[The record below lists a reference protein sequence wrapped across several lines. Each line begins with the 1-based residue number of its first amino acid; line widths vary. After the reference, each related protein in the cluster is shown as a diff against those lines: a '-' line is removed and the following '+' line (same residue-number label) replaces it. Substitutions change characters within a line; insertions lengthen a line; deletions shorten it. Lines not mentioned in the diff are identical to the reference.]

1 MANFS
6 SLNFIFRFLPIFII
20 LYYLVPVKARAA
32 VSIVGSL
39 VFYAVGEPIYIVL
52 LVILSL
58 FNCLM
63 ARACFVFG
71 KKGKKSN
78 GNGKRGR
85 EKQRSNKR
93 RALTVIMITIDVLT
107 LFSFKA
113 LNFIDKNMV
122 IPLGLSFYIFKM
134 ISLQS
139 DILMGKIKRK
149 PAFWDIINYFVI
161 FPQISQGPIM
171 RFEDILWE
179 KGKKL
184 RALNLEKGLM
194 YFSAGLAMKTLLA
207 DRIGILWNDIGMYG
221 YDVISTPLAWMGVF
235 AYSFELYFDFWGYS
249 LMASGIM
256 VAMGYCFIRNFDN
269 PYASRTVSDF
279 YRRWHMT
286 LGAFFRDYVYFPM
299 GGSRCSKA
307 RMVLNLAIVWLL
319 TGLWH
324 GNGLNFLIWGAF
336 LGLLIIIEKLWT
348 GKFLSKTFLGNI
360 YVLFVIPISWMIFA
374 IGDLGSLLSFGK
386 RLFGMGGN
394 TPLIDCYDF
403 LPYIKDYGLLFLA
416 AIILCI
422 PSVVRLFIKWGR
434 KWYGIAVLMIL
445 FWVSVYFC
453 ALGQANPFMYLR
465 F

>member
-1 MANFS
+1 MASFS

-20 LYYLVPVKARAA
+20 LYYLVPAKARTV

-39 VFYAVGEPIYIVL
+39 VFYAAGEPFCIAL
-52 LVILSL
+52 LVALSL
-58 FNCLM
+58 INCLM
-63 ARACFVFG
+63 ARLSFAFDYRNRNKRG
-71 KKGKKSN
+71 SRKKGRVKKKTN
-78 GNGKRGR
+78 G
-85 EKQRSNKR
+85 R
-93 RALTVIMITIDVLT
+93 RIITSIMITLDILT
-107 LFSFKA
+107 LVTFKFM
-113 LNFIDKNMV
+113 NFADKNIV

-139 DILMGKIKRK
+139 DVLSGKIKKK
-149 PAFWDIINYFVI
+149 PPFLEILNYFVL

-171 RFEDILWE
+171 RFEDAFVE

-184 RALNLEKGLM
+184 RVLNLEKGLC
-194 YFSAGLAMKTLLA
+194 YFSVGLAMKTLLA

-221 YDVISTPLAWMGVF
+221 FEVISTPLAWMGVF

-256 VAMGYCFIRNFDN
+256 VAMGYRFVRNFDN

-286 LGAFFRDYVYFPM
+286 LGSFFRDYVYFPM
-299 GGSRCSKA
+299 GGSRCSKKK
-307 RMVLNLAIVWLL
+307 MVLNLAIVWLL

-336 LGLLIIIEKLWT
+336 LGLFIIIEKLWS
-348 GKFLSKTFLGNI
+348 GKFLAGTFVGNI
-360 YVLFVIPISWMIFA
+360 YVLLVIPLSWMIFA
-374 IGDLGSLLSFGK
+374 IKDVRSLLSFGG
-386 RLFGMGGN
+386 RLIGVGGEN
-394 TPLIDCYDF
+394 PLIDRLDF
-403 LPYIKDYGLLFLA
+403 LPYIRDYGLLFLA
-416 AIILCI
+416 AAILCV
-422 PSVVRLFIKWGR
+422 PPVVNLLKEWGK
-434 KWYGIAVLMIL
+434 KWYGIMVVMIL

-453 ALGQANPFMYLR
+453 ALGQANPFMYLN